1 MRYDVATRV
10 KPLTAIRLRL
20 LSFSTGDVLAQEI
33 SRALASVG
41 LQADIA
47 HPGFGLVVP
56 ELLAPSGETPD
67 AVIILMDAAGFFS
80 RDWRQPTEVA
90 QALLDERTDAFAS
103 ALETF
108 LASSSAP
115 VIVNSL
121 PSAVAPQVG
130 IHDLHHPDGASFLV
144 HSVNRRLQEL
154 AARHPRLVLI
164 DADLALAHIAP
175 VHRSDPKF
183 WFYGRLPYSGPAT
196 SALAKAMA
204 QALAA
209 PRKAP
214 VKVLALDLDDTLW
227 RGIYGEQGL
236 GVECG
241 DDFPG
246 NAFKAFQHECLRL
259 KSQGLLLTILSKND
273 ADVLRVFDEHPGLA
287 LRREDF
293 VAHRINWSPK
303 PDNIRALSREL
314 DLGLDSFLFLDD
326 SPHEREAMRRLAP
339 EVHVPELPGD
349 AALRPQF
356 LRTLPSLWPAQVTA
370 EDRERTELYAVQ
382 LKGRALQ
389 KQAASLED
397 YLAGLE
403 QRLTVAPLTAA
414 GVPRIAQMHART
426 NQFNLTTLRLSE
438 GEISA
443 MIGDESGYCVMQG
456 RLADR
461 FGDHGVVIC
470 AIAKLDGRRASVL
483 SLLMSCRVI
492 GREVETAFLGA
503 VLRHLGERGIDEV
516 DGRFVPTSKN
526 GPARDF
532 YRKAWFAEGAPADDE
547 GQTWLWYMDRCAL
560 PGSSFVA
567 VAMEE

>member
-1 MRYDVATRV
+1 VRYDVATRV
-10 KPLTAIRLRL
+10 RPLSAVRLRL

-33 SRALASVG
+33 TRALAAAG
-41 LQADIA
+41 LQAEIA
-47 HPGFGLVVP
+47 HPGFGLVIP
-56 ELLAPSGETPD
+56 ELLAPTGETPD
-67 AVIILMDAAGFFS
+67 AVVVLLDAAGFFS

-90 QALLDERTDAFAS
+90 QGLFAERTDAFAS

-115 VIVNSL
+115 VIINSL

-130 IHDLHHPDGASFLV
+130 FHDLHHPDGASFLV
-144 HSVNRRLQEL
+144 HSVNRRLQEI
-154 AARHPRLVLI
+154 AVRHPRLVLI

-175 VHRSDPKF
+175 VHRSDPKL

-196 SALAKAMA
+196 SALAKVMA
-204 QALAA
+204 HALAA
-209 PRKAP
+209 PRKTP

-236 GVECG
+236 DVECG

-259 KSQGLLLTILSKND
+259 KAQGLLLTILSKND

-287 LRREDF
+287 LKREDF

-303 PDNIRALSREL
+303 PDNIRALAHEL

-339 EVHVPELPGD
+339 EVHVPELPAD
-349 AALRPQF
+349 PALRPQF
-356 LRTLPSLWPAQVTA
+356 LRTLPSLWPAQVTK
-370 EDRERTELYAVQ
+370 EDRERTKLYAVQ

-403 QRLTVAPLTAA
+403 QRLTVAPVTAA

-438 GEISA
+438 AEIA
-443 MIGDESGYCVMQG
+443 TMIADESAYCVLQG

-461 FGDHGVVIC
+461 FGEHGVVIC
-470 AIAKLDGRRASVL
+470 AIAELDGRRASIL

-503 VLRHLGERGIDEV
+503 VLQHLRARGIDEV
-516 DGRFVPTSKN
+516 EGRFVPTSKN
-526 GPARDF
+526 GPAREF
-532 YRKAWFAEGAPADDE
+532 YRKAGFAEGASADDE
-547 GQTWLWYMDRCAL
+547 GQTWLWHMDSCAL
-560 PGSSFVA
+560 PGSDFVA
-567 VAMEE
+567 VTMEE

>member
-1 MRYDVATRV
+1 M
-10 KPLTAIRLRL
+10 
-20 LSFSTGDVLAQEI
+20 
-33 SRALASVG
+33 
-41 LQADIA
+41 
-47 HPGFGLVVP
+47 
-56 ELLAPSGETPD
+56 
-67 AVIILMDAAGFFS
+67 
-80 RDWRQPTEVA
+80 
-90 QALLDERTDAFAS
+90 
-103 ALETF
+103 
-108 LASSSAP
+108 
-115 VIVNSL
+115 
-121 PSAVAPQVG
+121 
-130 IHDLHHPDGASFLV
+130 
-144 HSVNRRLQEL
+144 
-154 AARHPRLVLI
+154 
-164 DADLALAHIAP
+164 AHIAP
-175 VHRSDPKF
+175 VHRSDPKL

-204 QALAA
+204 HALAA

-259 KSQGLLLTILSKND
+259 KAQGLLLTILSKND
-273 ADVLRVFDEHPGLA
+273 ADVLRVLDQHPGLA
-287 LRREDF
+287 LSREDF
-293 VAHRINWSPK
+293 VAHRIDWSPK
-303 PDNIRALSREL
+303 PENIRALAREL

-339 EVHVPELPGD
+339 EVHVPELPAD
-349 AALRPQF
+349 PALRPQF

-397 YLAGLE
+397 YLAGLA
-403 QRLTVAPLTAA
+403 QRLTVAPVTAA

-438 GEISA
+438 GEIAA
-443 MIGDESGYCVMQG
+443 MIADESRYCVLQG

-461 FGDHGVVIC
+461 FGEHGVVIC
-470 AIAKLDGRRASVL
+470 AIAKRDGRRASIL

-503 VLRHLGERGIDEV
+503 VLGHLRARGIDEV

-526 GPARDF
+526 GPASEF
-532 YRKAWFAEGAPADDE
+532 YRKAGFSEGASADDA
-547 GQTWLWYMDRCAL
+547 GQTWLWHMDSCAL
-560 PGSSFVA
+560 PGSDFVA
-567 VAMEE
+567 VTMED

>member
-1 MRYDVATRV
+1 MRYDAATRV
-10 KPLTAIRLRL
+10 KPLSAVRLRL
-20 LSFSTGDVLAQEI
+20 LSFSTGDVLAQELT
-33 SRALASVG
+33 RAFAG
-41 LQADIA
+41 LRAEIA
-47 HPGFGLVVP
+47 QPGFGVVIP

-67 AVIILMDAAGFFS
+67 AVVILMDAAGFFS

-90 QALLDERTDAFAS
+90 QALLAERTEAFVS

-108 LASSSAP
+108 LASSRAP

-121 PSAVAPQVG
+121 PSAIAPQVG
-130 IHDLHHPDGASFLV
+130 ICDLHHPDGASYLV
-144 HSVNRRLQEL
+144 HTVNRRLQEI
-154 AARHPRLVLI
+154 AARHPRLMLI

-175 VHRSDPKF
+175 VHRSDPKL
-183 WFYGRLPYSGPAT
+183 WFYGRIPYSGPAI
-196 SALAKAMA
+196 SALARAMA

-227 RGIYGEQGL
+227 RGIYGELGL

-273 ADVLRVFDEHPGLA
+273 ADALRVFDEHPGLA
-287 LRREDF
+287 LKREDF
-293 VAHRINWSPK
+293 VAHRIDWSPK
-303 PDNIRALSREL
+303 PDNIRALAHEL
-314 DLGLDSFLFLDD
+314 GLGLDSFLFLDD

-349 AALRPQF
+349 PALRPQF
-356 LRTLPSLWPAQVTA
+356 LRTLSSLWPAQVTA

-389 KQAASLED
+389 SQAASLED

-403 QRLTVAPLTAA
+403 QRLMVAPVTAA
-414 GVPRIAQMHART
+414 GVSRIAQMHART

-438 GEISA
+438 AEIAA
-443 MIGDESGYCVMQG
+443 MIANETGYCVLQG

-461 FGDHGVVIC
+461 FGEHGVVIC
-470 AIAKLDGRRASVL
+470 AIAKLDGHRASLV

-503 VLRHLGERGIDEV
+503 LLRDLGARGIDEIE
-516 DGRFVPTSKN
+516 GRFVPTDRN

-532 YRKAWFAEGAPADDE
+532 YPKAGFAEGASAGE
-547 GQTWLWYMDRCAL
+547 AGQIWLWHKDSGAM
-560 PGSSFVA
+560 PGSEFVA
-567 VAMEE
+567 VATED